1 MVQNILI
8 KGGIMWDKSEQMDK
22 EKMEKMTEKLKEMGI
37 DEKMIDEKLLWTY
50 KKVFYKLMKLRL
62 VLDEKGLDEAK
73 TKDILEKMVAK
84 VMKKDLAK
92 IKEWHSEHKDK

>member
-1 MVQNILI
+1 
-8 KGGIMWDKSEQMDK
+8 
-22 EKMEKMTEKLKEMGI
+22 MTEKLKEMGI

-62 VLDEKGLDEAK
+62 VLDEKGVDEAK
-73 TKDILEKMVAK
+73 TKDILERIVAK

-92 IKEWHSEHKDK
+92 IKEWHAEHKDK

>member
-1 MVQNILI
+1 
-8 KGGIMWDKSEQMDK
+8 MWDKADKMDK
-22 EKMEKMTEKLKEMGI
+22 EKAEKMTEKLKEMGI

-50 KKVFYKLMKLRL
+50 KKVFFKLMKLRL
-62 VLDEKGLDEAK
+62 VLDEKGVDEAK

-92 IKEWHSEHKDK
+92 IKEWHKEHK